1 MSELKVAVMTGTGQ
15 YSILAKTFHWG
26 GVALFAY
33 GIFKQVEGDVG
44 QLEDKSLL
52 YLEVVFASLFL
63 AVLAVRF
70 IYMSK
75 TQTSA
80 LPPETSKLQR
90 QTARLVHLGMYAS
103 LASIAI
109 TGLAIAGLFAIG
121 FKSGLIIDLV
131 IELHGVV
138 VTASYWLIA
147 IHIIAAIYHRFLGDG
162 VWTAMVP
169 FWKESL
175 NDKR

>member
-1 MSELKVAVMTGTGQ
+1 MKVWVDHMP

-26 GVALFAY
+26 VVALFAY
-33 GIFKQVEGDVG
+33 GIFTQVEGDVG

-147 IHIIAAIYHRFLGDG
+147 IHIIAAFYHRFLGDG